1 MISLRDA
8 GQASLAFFY
17 FDFRD
22 NDKKQDLRNFITSL
36 LVQLSTHSS
45 LCCKLIYHI
54 HSRHGKG
61 RQQPSI
67 DVLKTCLRD
76 MLKAVAQQ
84 PIYVIVDALDECPNS
99 SGIPNPREVVL
110 DLLESIVNMNLP
122 NLHIC
127 VTGRTEADIQ
137 DVLGPFASII
147 SLHDE
152 AGHRRDIH
160 SYVSR
165 FVSSDRTMRRWQSD
179 QKELVVE
186 ELSKKAGGM

>member
-22 NDKKQDLRNFITSL
+22 NDKKQDFRNFITSL
-36 LVQLSTHSS
+36 LVQLSAHSS
-45 LCCKLIYHI
+45 MCCKLISHI
-54 HSRHGKG
+54 YSRHGKG
-61 RQQPSI
+61 RQQPSL

-76 MLKAVAQQ
+76 MLKVAAQQ

-110 DLLESIVNMNLP
+110 DLLESIVNLDLP

-165 FVSSDRTMRRWQSD
+165 FVSSDRTMRKWQSD

>member
-1 MISLRDA
+1 MISLRNA

-22 NDKKQDLRNFITSL
+22 NDKKQDFRNFITSL
-36 LVQLSTHSS
+36 LVQLSAHSS
-45 LCCKLIYHI
+45 LCCNVISHIY
-54 HSRHGKG
+54 SMHGKG

-67 DVLKTCLRD
+67 DILKACLRD
-76 MLKAVAQQ
+76 MLNVATQQ
-84 PIYVIVDALDECPNS
+84 PIYIIVDAIDECPN

-110 DLLESIVNMNLP
+110 DLLESIVSMDLP
-122 NLHIC
+122 NLRIC

-137 DVLGPFASII
+137 DVLGPLASII

-152 AGHRRDIH
+152 IGHRRDIS

-165 FVSSDRTMRRWQSD
+165 FVSSDRMMRRWQSD

-186 ELSKKAGGM
+186 ELSKKADGM

>member
-22 NDKKQDLRNFITSL
+22 NDKKQDLRNFITSR

-45 LCCKLIYHI
+45 LCCKLISHI
-54 HSRHGKG
+54 HSRHGNG

-67 DVLKTCLRD
+67 DALETCLRD
-76 MLKAVAQQ
+76 MLKAIVQQ

-110 DLLESIVNMNLP
+110 DLLESIINMNLP